1 MVRLG
6 AVLCGS
12 VMYGLVWLA
21 RLGQVTQGVVWN
33 GLAGKVSPGLVR
45 SGEVMYDLVRQVRHG

>member
-1 MVRLG
+1 MVLYGKARKG
-6 AVLCGS
+6 TAGRGGYGMVGS
-12 VMYGLVWLA
+12 RTVWL
-21 RLGQVTQGVVWN
+21 

>member
-1 MVRLG
+1 MVLHG
-6 AVLCGS
+6 KAGKGKA
-12 VMYGLVWLA
+12 GLVGCGMVGSCTVCL
-21 RLGQVTQGVVWN
+21 